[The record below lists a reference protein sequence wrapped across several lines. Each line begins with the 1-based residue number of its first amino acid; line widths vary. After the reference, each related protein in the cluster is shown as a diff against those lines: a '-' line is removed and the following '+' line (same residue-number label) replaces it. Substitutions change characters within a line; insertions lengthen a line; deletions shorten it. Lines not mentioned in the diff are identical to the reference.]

1 MTNNTSQATT
11 LHGILIILI
20 AVMPVMAIVSLVPV
34 LPLLEQ
40 EFSNV
45 PGSEYLVPAALT
57 IPAFCLAIFSPAAG
71 WIADRVGRKNL
82 LITTLVLY
90 SGLGVLPFFLTDL
103 KQIIAA
109 RFSLGIMEAALM
121 TVGTTLVGDYFEGER
136 RQRWLGIQVGAIS
149 VAAVVLVAIGGVL
162 GQTLGSRGP
171 FLMYLV
177 ALPLAI
183 LCQLFLYEPISKEKV
198 SAQEKQVL
206 PWSRMAPLVVGAF
219 FFGILFYVIVVELG
233 NIIALKTEPNPQFVG
248 QMSALTNIA
257 MICGTLLFGFL
268 KSRLSGSALLTLGT
282 FIIAAGYL
290 VMAIAPSTVILVF
303 GCAMVT
309 FASGFI
315 MPTFL
320 TWLMAMLELTIRG
333 RGTGWWQGA
342 FFLGQFIAPIVAVAL
357 SSMLGGLEGAFYC
370 MVILAVIF
378 GIIAATRMKGAPPL
392 AQQ

>member
-1 MTNNTSQATT
+1 MTNNTPHATS
-11 LHGILIILI
+11 LQGILIILV

-40 EFSNV
+40 EFASV
-45 PGSEYLVPAALT
+45 AGSEYLVPAALT
-57 IPAFCLAIFSPAAG
+57 IPAFCLALFSPAAG
-71 WIADRVGRKNL
+71 WIADRIGRKNL
-82 LITTLVLY
+82 LVTTLVLY
-90 SGLGVLPFFLTDL
+90 SGLGVLPFFLVDL

-109 RFSLGIMEAALM
+109 RFSLGVMEAALM

-171 FLMYLV
+171 FLMYLM

-183 LCQLFLYEPISKEKV
+183 LCQLFLYEPISREQDLAREKL
-198 SAQEKQVL
+198 SL
-206 PWSRMAPLVVGAF
+206 PWARMAPLVVGGF

-233 NIIALKTEPNPQFVG
+233 NIIALKTAPEPQFVG

-268 KSRLSGSALLTLGT
+268 KGRLSGPALLTLGT
-282 FIIAAGYL
+282 FIIASGYL
-290 VMAIAPSTVILVF
+290 IMSIAPSTAILVF

-315 MPTFL
+315 LPTFL
-320 TWLMAMLELTIRG
+320 TWLMTMLELAIRG

-342 FFLGQFIAPIVAVAL
+342 FFFGQFIAPIFAVAL
-357 SSMLGGLEGAFYC
+357 SGMLGGLENTFYC
-370 MVILAVIF
+370 LVILAVIF
-378 GIIAATRMKGAPPL
+378 GIIAATRIKGMPPL